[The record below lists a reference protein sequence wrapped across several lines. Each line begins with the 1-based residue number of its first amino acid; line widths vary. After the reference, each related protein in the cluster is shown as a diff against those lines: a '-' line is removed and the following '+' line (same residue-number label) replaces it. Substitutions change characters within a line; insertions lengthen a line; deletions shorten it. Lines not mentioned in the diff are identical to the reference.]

1 MTDAERLKVAEE
13 IAAAVNQSFFLP
25 DMYVHFA
32 SGCWYAQARKGASP
46 WLKFGENLIEVVYL
60 ARQKLAAEREAAM
73 TPSERDLRKTLT
85 EIRNMAEGIATPTLQ
100 KTIAMVARKA
110 LEDS

>member
-1 MTDAERLKVAEE
+1 MTDTERLKVAEE
-13 IAAAVNQSFFLP
+13 IAAAVNQSFFPP

-73 TPSERDLRKTLT
+73 TPNERKYKTALE
-85 EIRNMAEGIATPTLQ
+85 EICNRVYLPAQVAYDI
-100 KTIAMVARKA
+100 ARKA